1 MRRLV
6 VVGRWEA
13 VAADVAPLLTRDLRK
28 FQDSLRHDGIRKVRG
43 RGALRH
49 DCPVSPSVGA
59 GKDCFVYRLEGRQV
73 VPIQGVTVLK
83 ARYRLW
89 VGYTDG
95 QWQVINFDYDLIPAG
110 G

>member
-1 MRRLV
+1 M
-6 VVGRWEA
+6 
-13 VAADVAPLLTRDLRK
+13 
-28 FQDSLRHDGIRKVRG
+28 
-43 RGALRH
+43 
-49 DCPVSPSVGA
+49 
-59 GKDCFVYRLEGRQV
+59 
-73 VPIQGVTVLK
+73 PIQGVTVLK